1 MPTPLQQLLQQE
13 LATMGPFEL
22 HSTTNDLY
30 KADEAWNRLLA
41 MAEEAN
47 IDVTNLKT
55 LYAALEEPLLDIIKQ
70 LKTTLS

>member
-47 IDVTNLKT
+47 IDVANLKT
-55 LYAALEEPLLDIIKQ
+55 LYSALEQPLLDVVKQ
-70 LKTTLS
+70 LRLNLN